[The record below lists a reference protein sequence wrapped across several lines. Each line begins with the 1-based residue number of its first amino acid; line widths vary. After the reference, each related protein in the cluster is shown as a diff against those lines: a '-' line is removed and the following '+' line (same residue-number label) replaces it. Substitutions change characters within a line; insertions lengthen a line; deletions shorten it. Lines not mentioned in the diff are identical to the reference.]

1 MDAVSD
7 PTISVPVRRH
17 RRGRWATPLVLVLLA
32 VIAAALFTVPVGT
45 WLEQRRILERRT
57 REYAMY
63 EDTIERLQ
71 NDIAYLQSPEGL
83 RAAIRAQL
91 GYLKPDE
98 RRIPMMEVPELSA
111 DMPDRWP
118 YTVVSGMMLVRTL
131 QRAQTEAAATSV
143 PGGAAGTT
151 VAP

>member
-1 MDAVSD
+1 MVAVSD
-7 PTISVPVRRH
+7 PTISVPVRRY

-45 WLEQRRILERRT
+45 WLEQRRVLDRRT

-98 RRIPMMEVPELSA
+98 RRIPMMEVPQLSA

-131 QRAQTEAAATSV
+131 QRAQSEVAATSV
-143 PGGAAGTT
+143 PVAATDGT

>member
-1 MDAVSD
+1 MEPVSD
-7 PTISVPVRRH
+7 PSISVPVRRH
-17 RRGRWATPLVLVLLA
+17 RRGRWATPLVLFLLA
-32 VIAAALFTVPVGT
+32 AIAAALFTVPVGT
-45 WLEQRRILERRT
+45 WLEQRRVLDQRT

-71 NDIAYLQSPEGL
+71 NDIEYLQSPDGL

-98 RRIPMMEVPELSA
+98 RRIQMMEVPDLSA

-131 QRAQTEAAATSV
+131 QRAQSEVAATSV
-143 PGGAAGTT
+143 PGASAGST